1 VTGESR
7 GGMERGRPAGGADS
21 ADDPGFLDSVFREAF
36 EKTCQLLDNPQI
48 DDLQASTMIV
58 RGRNKVLDETA
69 DAYAKAAG
77 AECRAGCVS
86 CCYLMVGGTPSEVLS
101 IARHFLET
109 KTPAEIETLKGRLR
123 MVAEV
128 PLDPVLRVK
137 AKIPC
142 ALLDD
147 GRCSAYE
154 LRPSTCRMMLSQ
166 SRAACDAC
174 LQTAGGSIPYIEQ
187 PGKIAG
193 VMQLGI
199 DHALGT
205 RRKLSTERAELSRAL
220 LIALGDYEGT
230 VTRWRQGKDPFPGTH
245 IGTPGATSSS
255 ETASAAARRLGIA

>member
-1 VTGESR
+1 
-7 GGMERGRPAGGADS
+7 MQRGRPASGAPS

-36 EKTCQLLDNPQI
+36 EKTCQLLDDPQI
-48 DDLQASTMIV
+48 DDLQASAMII

-77 AECRAGCVS
+77 AECRPGCVS

-101 IARHFLET
+101 IARHFLQT

-123 MVAEV
+123 VVSEV
-128 PLDPVLRVK
+128 PLDPVLRAK

-154 LRPSTCRMMLSQ
+154 QRPSVCRMMLSQ

-187 PGKIAG
+187 PSKVAG

-199 DHALGT
+199 DYALVT
-205 RRKLSTERAELSRAL
+205 RRNLSTERAELSRAL
-220 LIALGDYEGT
+220 LIALGDYDGT
-230 VTRWRQGKDPFPGTH
+230 VMSWRQGKDPFPGTH
-245 IGTPGATSSS
+245 IGAPGAPSSA
-255 ETASAAARRLGIA
+255 ETATAAARRLGIA

>member
-1 VTGESR
+1 MTGESR
-7 GGMERGRPAGGADS
+7 SGVERGGPAGGADS

-36 EKTCQLLDNPQI
+36 AKTRQLLDNPAI

-69 DAYAKAAG
+69 DAYATAAG

-101 IARHFLET
+101 IARYFLDT
-109 KTPAEIETLKGRLR
+109 RTPAELETLKGRLR
-123 MVAEV
+123 LVSEV

-142 ALLDD
+142 ALLVE

-174 LQTAGGSIPYIEQ
+174 LQTAEGSIPYIEQ

-199 DHALGT
+199 DHALAT
-205 RRKLSTERAELSRAL
+205 RRKLSTERGELSRAL
-220 LIALGDYEGT
+220 LIALADYEGT
-230 VTRWRQGKDPFPGTH
+230 VTTWRQGKDPFPGTH
-245 IGTPGATSSS
+245 IGAGAASSS
-255 ETASAAARRLGIA
+255 EMAAAAARRLGIA